1 MSEKKN
7 ERSLREKAS
16 SFPPEPGVYLMKD
29 DSGTIIYIGK
39 ARSLRKRVLS
49 YFQKKNLEPKTA
61 VLVDRIREVEYI
73 VTDSEMEALLL
84 ESSLIKRH
92 KPRFNVRLKDDK
104 RYPYIAVTLQE
115 EYPGVIYTRK
125 LRNDGTRYFGP
136 YTDAAAAKKTV
147 DMINRLFKLKTCRKS
162 LPLRANERPCL
173 NFQLKRCSGLCTG
186 RISRQEYLEL
196 INNAISFLEG
206 SVEPVI
212 KDIHDRMM
220 SHSQRMEYEKAAS
233 LREIL
238 FDIQKVTE
246 EQKVSAPLGD
256 DRDYLETARFGD
268 EAIVILFE
276 FRNGVLLGRKVSVMD
291 DSEISEE
298 GTVVQSF
305 MVDYYERSDPP
316 ARIITPCG
324 IPDRN
329 LIEEHLTARSGHR
342 VVISRPGGGDD
353 AGILRLMQRNLD
365 IIVTER
371 RATLEAGG
379 YGEEMAD
386 LGRMLSLPREPESVV
401 CFDISNIQGT
411 HSVASMVTFREGHP
425 EPSEYRRFR
434 IRGYRDAN
442 DPGMIHEAV
451 SRRLQ
456 HLLNEDLPL
465 PDLMVIDGGPT
476 QLARAREAARTLEA
490 DLPIISLAK
499 REEEVYADPEE
510 TPFRFSRER
519 PGLKL
524 LMRIRDE
531 AHRFA
536 VTYHRTLRDR
546 AMLRSEIDAI
556 PGIGDS
562 VRRSLLASFGH
573 LDAIKSASI
582 QDLERVEGVGRKRA
596 EKIVD
601 FFSKKNA

>member
-1 MSEKKN
+1 MSEEKN
-7 ERSLREKAS
+7 EQSLKETAS
-16 SFPPEPGVYLMKD
+16 SFPLEPGVYLMKN

-39 ARSLRKRVLS
+39 ANSLRKRVLS
-49 YFQKKNLEPKTA
+49 YFQKKDQDPKTE
-61 VLVDRIREVEYI
+61 VLVQRIQEIEYI

-115 EYPGVIYTRK
+115 EYPRVIYTRN

-147 DMINRLFKLKTCRKS
+147 DMINRLFKLKTCKKS
-162 LPLRANERPCL
+162 LPLRQNERPCL
-173 NFQLKRCSGLCTG
+173 NFQLRRCSGVCTG
-186 RISRQEYLEL
+186 LISGDEYLDL
-196 INNAISFLEG
+196 VHNAVSFLEG

-220 SHSQRMEYEKAAS
+220 AHSEKMEYEKAAA

-256 DRDYLETARFGD
+256 DRDYLESARFGD

-316 ARIITPCG
+316 ARIITPYG

-342 VVISRPGGGDD
+342 VIISRPAGGDD
-353 AGILRLMQRNLD
+353 AGIIRLMQRNLD
-365 IIVTER
+365 VIVTER
-371 RATLEAGG
+371 RAALEAGG

-386 LGRMLSLPREPESVV
+386 LGRMLSLPRDPETVV

-411 HSVASMVTFREGHP
+411 NSVASMVTFREGHP
-425 EPSEYRRFR
+425 EPPEYRRFR
-434 IRGYRDAN
+434 IRGYAGAN

-465 PDLMVIDGGPT
+465 PDLVVIDGGPS
-476 QLARAREAARTLEA
+476 QLARAREAAETLEV

-499 REEEVYADPEE
+499 REEEVYVDPGKA
-510 TPFRFSRER
+510 PLRFSRER

-524 LMRIRDE
+524 LMRVRDE

-546 AMLRSEIDAI
+546 AMLRSEIDGI
-556 PGIGDS
+556 PGIGHS
-562 VRRSLLASFGH
+562 VRQALLASFGH
-573 LDAIKSASI
+573 LEAVQNATVE
-582 QDLERVEGVGRKRA
+582 DLERVEGVGRKRA

-601 FFSKKNA
+601 YFSKKNA